1 MTLDAYFKRPDAKT
15 QTQVAQDAGVS
26 KGRLSQIKN
35 GDPCPPDLALRIEA
49 ATDGV
54 VSASALSHV
63 IAQARA
69 A

>member
-1 MTLDAYFKRPDAKT
+1 MTLDAYFKRTDAKT
-15 QTQVAQDAGVS
+15 QTQIAAAAGVS

-35 GDPCPPDLALRIEA
+35 GQPCPPDLALRIEA
-49 ATDGV
+49 ATEGA

>member
-15 QTQVAQDAGVS
+15 QTEVALIAGVS
-26 KGRLSQIKN
+26 KGRLSQIKGGN
-35 GDPCPPDLALRIEA
+35 PCPPDLALRIEA
-49 ATDGV
+49 ATDGA
-54 VSASALSHV
+54 VSASELSHV